1 MKTLPIMVVLA
12 LVAAAPALA
21 QDRQT
26 HAPGTQ
32 QSSPGGAQQS
42 SEFRDRASEAA
53 ATAPDAPRYYNRHP
67 GRLTKFNTGSA
78 GVPEVQFDVDRREA
92 RERAKKARGR

>member
-1 MKTLPIMVVLA
+1 MKSLPILIVLA
-12 LVAAAPALA
+12 LAAAPALA

-26 HAPGTQ
+26 QAPGTQ

-42 SEFRDRASEAA
+42 SEFRDRASEPAA
-53 ATAPDAPRYYNRHP
+53 VAPDSPRYYRRHP
-67 GRLTKFNTGSA
+67 GKLTKFNTGSA

-92 RERAKKARGR
+92 RERAKKAQGG